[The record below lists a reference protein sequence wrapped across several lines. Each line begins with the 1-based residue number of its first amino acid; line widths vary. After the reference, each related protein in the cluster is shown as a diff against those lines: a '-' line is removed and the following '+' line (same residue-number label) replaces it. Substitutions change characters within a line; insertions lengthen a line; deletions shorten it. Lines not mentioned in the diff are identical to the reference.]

1 MQLEKRKVKS
11 YFKNLLAELPD
22 TRDNRGKK
30 HNLAYVMTGVLIA
43 ILHGRKKISSIQ
55 RFLKNRQ
62 SDISKWTKYKVEE
75 AVSDTQLRR
84 IVREVDWQI
93 YNRIN
98 QAYFGKEITEVTDD
112 EWVAIDGKELKG
124 GIAVKADD
132 GKKAKRGEVVINA
145 VRQKDSQ
152 VLAQTYYRGDKESEK
167 IYVRELL
174 VQSNLASKSV
184 TMDALHCDPKTT
196 SIVNKSGGRYLIQV
210 KENQDQLMEILKLAE
225 KCLPC
230 IYKDSKADKGHGRIE
245 LRKSYI
251 YALKGLTFADRWQE
265 SSISSLVVTKRK
277 VTEIKTRIESEE
289 ISYRISNQQVTK
301 EDRGTMKSLANAVR
315 GHWAVEADNYVR
327 DVTFG
332 EDTIKSSHG
341 NSTRIWAAIRT
352 VGINLIRQLK
362 SGNIQAR
369 IELWTDCPDRFFFS
383 TQENTVSLA

>member
-11 YFKNLLAELPD
+11 YFKNLSAKLPD

-55 RFLKNRQ
+55 RFLKNRHA
-62 SDISKWTKYKVEE
+62 DISKWTKYKAEK

-93 YNRIN
+93 YNSIN

-124 GIAVKADD
+124 SIAVNAND

-167 IYVRELL
+167 VYVRELL

-196 SIVNKSGGRYLIQV
+196 RLVNKSGGRYLIQV
-210 KENQDQLMEILKLAE
+210 KENQGN
-225 KCLPC
+225 
-230 IYKDSKADKGHGRIE
+230 YS
-245 LRKSYI
+245 
-251 YALKGLTFADRWQE
+251 
-265 SSISSLVVTKRK
+265 
-277 VTEIKTRIESEE
+277 
-289 ISYRISNQQVTK
+289 
-301 EDRGTMKSLANAVR
+301 GTN
-315 GHWAVEADNYVR
+315 N
-327 DVTFG
+327 
-332 EDTIKSSHG
+332 
-341 NSTRIWAAIRT
+341 
-352 VGINLIRQLK
+352 
-362 SGNIQAR
+362 
-369 IELWTDCPDRFFFS
+369 
-383 TQENTVSLA
+383 